1 MVDKLRIPGFKNWVR
16 KYDKLSNPI
25 VIRLII
31 VNFLISDWLTGLR
44 PVPEFL
50 KNMKMTKRN
59 RASIINMHPKLKNQF
74 LLAKKIGVPL
84 PV

>member
-59 RASIINMHPKLKNQF
+59 RASIINMHPKLKYQF
-74 LLAKKIGVPL
+74 LFAKKIGVPL